1 MFDMLRKW
9 LSNKDS
15 KRRQFA
21 ALALL
26 LGSGLGLLAS
36 FVLSIE
42 ALTLAKNSHAALNCD
57 LNAVISCS
65 AVANHWSA
73 TLLGFPNSFIGMM
86 TLPVM
91 VTIAVALLAGVKLPK
106 WFMWGAQLGA
116 VAGLLFAGWMFYM
129 SYVEI
134 GALCPWC
141 LTLDAGMLLVC
152 YGLTRY
158 NVLTRVVGGRRTRKF
173 VDRGFDTFLL
183 ALVTVVIIVVI
194 LATFGREL
202 FA

>member
-1 MFDMLRKW
+1 MFDKLCKRLGKE
-9 LSNKDS
+9 S
-15 KRRQFA
+15 KRQRLA
-21 ALALL
+21 ALMMLV
-26 LGSGLGLLAS
+26 GSGLGLLAS

-42 ALTLAKNSHAALNCD
+42 SLTLAKNSHAVLNCD
-57 LNAVISCS
+57 LNAAMSCS
-65 AVANHWSA
+65 AVVNHWSA
-73 TLLGFPNSFIGMM
+73 ALLGFPNSFIGVM

-91 VTIAVALLAGVKLPK
+91 VTIAVALLAGAKFPK

-158 NVLTRVVGGRRTRKF
+158 NVVTGAVGGRRTRKF

-183 ALVTVVIIVVI
+183 ALVTVVIVVVI

>member
-21 ALALL
+21 VLALL

-57 LNAVISCS
+57 LNSVISCS

-91 VTIAVALLAGVKLPK
+91 VTIAVALLAGAKLPK
-106 WFMWGAQLGA
+106 WFMQGAQLGA

-158 NVLTRVVGGRRTRKF
+158 NVVTRMVGGRRTRKF

>member
-21 ALALL
+21 VLALL

-57 LNAVISCS
+57 LNAAISCS

-91 VTIAVALLAGVKLPK
+91 VTIAVALLAGAKLPK

-129 SYVEI
+129 SYAEI

-183 ALVTVVIIVVI
+183 ALVTVVIVVVI

>member
-15 KRRQFA
+15 KRRQLA

-42 ALTLAKNSHAALNCD
+42 ALTLAKNSHAVLNCD
-57 LNAVISCS
+57 LNAAISCS
-65 AVANHWSA
+65 VVANHWSA
-73 TLLGFPNSFIGMM
+73 ALLGFPNSFIGMM

-91 VTIAVALLAGVKLPK
+91 VTIGVALLAGAKFPK

-116 VAGLLFAGWMFYM
+116 VVGLLFAGWMFYM
-129 SYVEI
+129 SYVDI

-141 LTLDAGMLLVC
+141 LTLDSGMLLVC

-158 NVLTRVVGGRRTRKF
+158 NVVTGAIGGKRMRKF

-183 ALVTVVIIVVI
+183 VLAAVVIVVVI
-194 LATFGREL
+194 LATFGHEL

>member
-15 KRRQFA
+15 NRRQFA
-21 ALALL
+21 VFALL

-36 FVLSIE
+36 FVLSSE

-57 LNAVISCS
+57 LNAAISCS

-73 TLLGFPNSFIGMM
+73 TLLGFPNSFIGMI

-91 VTIAVALLAGVKLPK
+91 VTIAVALLAGAKFPK
-106 WFMWGAQLGA
+106 WFMQGAQLGA

-158 NVLTRVVGGRRTRKF
+158 NVVTGAVGGRRTRKF

-183 ALVTVVIIVVI
+183 ALVTVVIVVVI

>member
-26 LGSGLGLLAS
+26 LGSSLGLLAS

-57 LNAVISCS
+57 LNSVISCS

-91 VTIAVALLAGVKLPK
+91 VTIAVALLAGAKFPK

-141 LTLDAGMLLVC
+141 LTLDAGMLLIF
-152 YGLTRY
+152 YGLTRH
-158 NVLTRVVGGRRTRKF
+158 NVLNKIIEHRGLRRF
-173 VDRGFDTFLL
+173 VDQGYDTLVL
-183 ALVTVVIIVVI
+183 ASVAALVIMAI
-194 LATFGREL
+194 LAKFGSQII
-202 FA
+202 